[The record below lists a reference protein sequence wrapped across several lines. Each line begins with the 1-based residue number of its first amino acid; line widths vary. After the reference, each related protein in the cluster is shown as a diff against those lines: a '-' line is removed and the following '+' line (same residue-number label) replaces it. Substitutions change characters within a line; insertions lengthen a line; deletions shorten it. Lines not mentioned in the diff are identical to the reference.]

1 MMILQADLKSSTM
14 EANTKERILAYLS
27 NVFDLYR
34 FKEVVINQCP
44 MLQRAPLSLALV
56 MEAFVFI
63 SYRWFF

>member
-1 MMILQADLKSSTM
+1 M